1 MDLSV
6 TRVREISELV
16 AAPSSS
22 PWKAR
27 AVRSL
32 PIPFDKNTSRNQITH
47 HPTYRRF
54 PINVEEPRC
63 RKSTAGER
71 ERERRRQRR
80 ERERRRDDV
89 IWFFSIEKSAFR
101 EDLQR
106 AGIAFYAREKADNI
120 DIREQ
125 SK

>member
-1 MDLSV
+1 MEGES
-6 TRVREISELV
+6 TRRTY
-16 AAPSSS
+16 
-22 PWKAR
+22 
-27 AVRSL
+27 SL

-63 RKSTAGER
+63 RKSTTGERKRKTKAGKRNR
-71 ERERRRQRR
+71 ERE
-80 ERERRRDDV
+80 EDDV
-89 IWFFSIEKSAFR
+89 IRFFSIEKSAFR

-120 DIREQ
+120 DIHEQ